1 MKFSILRISWT
12 ALLLAG
18 ILAACTQT
26 YGESPLTRPTYD
38 PFMPLDGAPQTFPTF
53 DPGAPPATPYPS
65 DAPFIVP
72 TAIPLDQLVPRLRP
86 AGQPFLTPTPDAPHR
101 LPTPRSDQ
109 EKYVVQPGDML
120 GDIADSYGIG
130 IDALMQA
137 NGLTDPN
144 VLDVGQI
151 LVIPVTQ
158 PELTASAFKI
168 VPDSELVYG
177 PASVGFDVADFIQQ
191 RGGYLSV
198 FAEDVNG
205 EFLTAAQI
213 VMLVAEN
220 YSVNP
225 RLLLALIE
233 HRSGW
238 VTNSFPAQTDFA
250 LGIADPSRYGLYY
263 QLTYAADELN
273 RGYYLWRAN
282 AIASVV
288 LADGSVAPIDPT
300 VNAGTV
306 GVQQFFAK
314 LDDRVTWQ
322 SDVGS
327 PELNPASFY
336 NTYFLLFGQHPFDF
350 AVEPLVPS
358 WLHQP
363 RMALPFERGV
373 TWYFTG
379 GPHGAWENGYALA
392 ALDFVPFDYADTW
405 CQSEQWITTV
415 TSGLIVRSGNGQ
427 VILDIDSDG
436 FEQTGWV
443 VLFLHVEDRDRIE
456 AGLHVKA
463 GDLLGHPSCKG
474 GNADATHLHLA
485 RKYNGEWISADGH
498 IPFVMDNWVS
508 SGTGV
513 EYDGFLTRGNV
524 ILEALEAIS
533 ELNMIQR

>member
-1 MKFSILRISWT
+1 MKFFFRTSIT
-12 ALLLAG
+12 ALLIVAM
-18 ILAACTQT
+18 LAACTQT

-38 PFMPLDGAPQTFPTF
+38 PFMPLDGASQTFPTF
-53 DPGAPPATPYPS
+53 DGSNPVASPYPS

-86 AGQPFLTPTPDAPHR
+86 ANQPFLTPTPDAPHG
-101 LPTPRSDQ
+101 LPTPRTN
-109 EKYVVQPGDML
+109 EEEYVVQSGDTL
-120 GDIADSYGIG
+120 GGIAESYGVG
-130 IDALMQA
+130 LDALMQA
-137 NGLTDPN
+137 NGLGNAD
-144 VLDVGQI
+144 VLDVGQVLI
-151 LVIPVTQ
+151 IPLSQ
-158 PELTASAFKI
+158 PELNPSAFKI
-168 VPDSELVYG
+168 IPDSELVYG
-177 PASVGFDVADFIQQ
+177 PASVQFNVADFIQQ

-198 FAEDVNG
+198 FTEDVNG

-213 VMLVAEN
+213 ITLVAEN

-273 RGYYLWRAN
+273 RGYYLWRAG
-282 AIASVV
+282 AVASWV
-288 LADGSVAPIDPT
+288 LADGSVAPVDPT
-300 VNAGTV
+300 INAGTA
-306 GVQQFFAK
+306 GMQQLFAK
-314 LDDRVTWQ
+314 LDDRITWA
-322 SDVGS
+322 SDVSS

-336 NTYFLLFGQHPFDF
+336 NTYFLLFGQHPFDY

-373 TWYFTG
+373 TWVYTG
-379 GPHGAWENGYALA
+379 GPHGGWDSGSAWA
-392 ALDFVPFDYADTW
+392 ALDFSPVVEDSGCF
-405 CQSEQWITTV
+405 TTDAWV
-415 TSGLIVRSGNGQ
+415 TALTDGLIVRTGDGQ
-427 VILDIDSDG
+427 VIQDIDGDG
-436 FEQTGWV
+436 YEQTGWNI
-443 VLFLHVEDRDRIE
+443 LYMHIEARDRV
-456 AGLHVKA
+456 APGTYVRA
-463 GDLLGHPSCKG
+463 GDRIGHPSCEG
-474 GNADATHLHLA
+474 GFSNATHLHIA

-513 EYDGFLTRGNV
+513 EYDGFLTRGNT
-524 ILEALEAIS
+524 ILEALEVIS